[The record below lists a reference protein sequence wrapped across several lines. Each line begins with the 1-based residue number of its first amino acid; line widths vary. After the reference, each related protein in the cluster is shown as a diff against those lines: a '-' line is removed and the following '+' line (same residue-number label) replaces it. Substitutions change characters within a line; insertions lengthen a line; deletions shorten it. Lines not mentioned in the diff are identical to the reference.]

1 MGVLSFNETVLCK
14 YSPSFTDMVQILTQN
29 PERILTQLINFSFFP
44 SVSRTTSEVT
54 NNMRMR
60 SRFAKPK
67 PNLKKMLGTSRFGAH
82 QEVPSLFVTKGEVE
96 IQRGKLYCSLESY
109 KITLTQEISLA
120 FQMEYSVVTIILTVK
135 KLKHTESRMSYKINT
150 HKSTN

>member
-1 MGVLSFNETVLCK
+1 MGVLSIIETVLCK

-44 SVSRTTSEVT
+44 SLSRTTSEVT
-54 NNMRMR
+54 NNLRMR

-67 PNLKKMLGTSRFGAH
+67 PNLKKILGTSRFGAH
-82 QEVPSLFVTKGEVE
+82 REVPSLFVTKEVE
-96 IQRGKLYCSLESY
+96 IRRGKLYCSPESY

-120 FQMEYSVVTIILTVK
+120 FQMEYSVVTIILTIK

-150 HKSTN
+150 HKPAN